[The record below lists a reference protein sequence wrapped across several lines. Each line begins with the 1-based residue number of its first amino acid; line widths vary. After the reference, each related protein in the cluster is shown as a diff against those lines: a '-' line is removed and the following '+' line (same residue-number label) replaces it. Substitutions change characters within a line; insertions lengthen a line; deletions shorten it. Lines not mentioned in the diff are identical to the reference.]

1 MTARTL
7 FSMTLLGMV
16 ACGGSAAPPG
26 GGAGGPGG
34 RGQGNRVVPVEVA
47 EARTDTVVDAI
58 LATGQIEAI
67 SSIELR
73 PEVEGRLVEVLVREG
88 AFVPAGAPLFKVDDA
103 ELRAQ
108 VARAEAER
116 DLAQQALSR
125 TRQLLTE
132 KAAAPADLERAEAQA
147 RSTGASLEILQLRLD
162 RTVVRAPFAGV
173 AGARMVSVGDYV
185 NSNTRLIS
193 LQTVNPQRSVFQVPE
208 RYADRLRVGQKVTFR
223 VAALPGRDFVG
234 TVDFVD
240 PQVQLP
246 GRTIVVKAVTP
257 NSARELQA
265 GMFIEAR
272 LNTQV
277 RPDATVIPE
286 DAVVLSQGGAFVWTV
301 ADGKAARQRV
311 ELGVRTPG
319 YVEAKSGVQPGDL
332 VVVGG
337 LDRLVDGVSVTTTVV
352 DRRPAAGTEAGTD
365 TIRGTPPPARK
376 P

>member
-1 MTARTL
+1 MTARTF

-16 ACGGSAAPPG
+16 ACGGSTPPP
-26 GGAGGPGG
+26 AGGPGG
-34 RGQGNRVVPVEVA
+34 RGGQGNRVVPVEVA

-88 AFVPAGAPLFKVDDA
+88 AFVPTGAPLFKVDDA

-116 DLAQQALSR
+116 DLAQQALQR

-132 KAAAPADLERAEAQA
+132 KAAAPADLEQAEAQA
-147 RSTGASLEILQLRLD
+147 RSTDASLDILQLRLD

-173 AGARMVSVGDYV
+173 AGARLVSIGDYV

-208 RYADRLRVGQKVTFR
+208 RYAERLRVGQKVTFR

-257 NSARELQA
+257 NPARELQA

-272 LNTQV
+272 LNTEV

-301 ADGKAARQRV
+301 ADGKASRKRV

-319 YVEAKSGVQPGDL
+319 FVEAKSGVQPGDM

-337 LDRLVDGVSVTTTVV
+337 LDRLVDGVSVTITVM
-352 DRRPAAGTEAGTD
+352 DRRPTAGTEAGADSTL
-365 TIRGTPPPARK
+365 RTPPPAQK